1 MSSFWLSDEQEAI
14 REGVGRVMSNYK
26 DDYWLKTDDTG
37 IFPEDFVRDMAA
49 GGWLGVAMPES
60 VGGAGLGLTE
70 AAIVMQTVA
79 QSGAGFSGASSI
91 HLNIFGPM
99 PLVKFGTD
107 AQRKTLLPRIIA
119 GEDKMCF
126 AVTEPNSG
134 LDTSSLETKA
144 ERTNDGYMINGRKI
158 WTTGAQRANKIL
170 IIARTTPK
178 DQVAKPTQGLS
189 LFYTDLNRDHIDAK
203 PIPKMGRRAVEC
215 NTLFIDNLPVPAD
228 DLIGEEG
235 RGFEY
240 LLQGLNP
247 ERVLF
252 AVEAV
257 GLGRAAIAR
266 AATYA
271 NERVVFG
278 RPIGQNQ
285 GVQHPLA
292 RSWAELEA
300 ANLMAMKAA
309 ALYDAGRDCGAEA
322 NAAKYLGAEAGFT
335 ACENAVLAHGG
346 LRQGVLRRALFPRGH
361 DRPHR
366 PGEPRDDPQ
375 LHRRTRPAPAE
386 ELLTTHA
393 QVGAEPNSTLH
404 PSSTGTPPPN
414 PPLRGRALD
423 TSRRLSV

>member
-1 MSSFWLSDEQEAI
+1 MSGFWLTEEQEAI
-14 REGVGRVMSNYK
+14 REGVARVCSHYG

-37 IFPEDFVRDMAA
+37 KFPEDFVADMAA

-70 AAIVMQTVA
+70 ASVVMQTVA
-79 QSGAGFSGASSI
+79 QSGAGFTGASSI

-107 AQRKTLLPRIIA
+107 AQREKLLPRLIS

-144 ERTNDGYMINGRKI
+144 ERTNDGYLINGRKI

-189 LFYTDLNRDHIDAK
+189 LFYTDLNRDQIDAK

-215 NTLFIDNLPVPAD
+215 NTLFIDNLKVPD
-228 DLIGEEG
+228 EDLVGEEG
-235 RGFEY
+235 KGFQY
-240 LLQGLNP
+240 LLHGLNP

-252 AVEAV
+252 GVEAV
-257 GLGRAAIAR
+257 GLGRAALAR

-285 GVQHPLA
+285 GIQHPLA
-292 RSWAELEA
+292 KSWAELEA
-300 ANLMAMKAA
+300 ANLMAFKAA
-309 ALYDAGRDCGAEA
+309 ALYDAGKDCGAEA
-322 NAAKYLGAEAGFT
+322 NAAKYLGAEAGFR

-346 LRQGVLRRALFPRGH
+346 MGYAKEYFVERYFREAMIARIAPVSREMILNFIAERVL
-361 DRPHR
+361 
-366 PGEPRDDPQ
+366 
-375 LHRRTRPAPAE
+375 
-386 ELLTTHA
+386 LL
-393 QVGAEPNSTLH
+393 PKSY
-404 PSSTGTPPPN
+404 
-414 PPLRGRALD
+414 
-423 TSRRLSV
+423 

>member
-1 MSSFWLSDEQEAI
+1 MRACWRRAGSLQAEKGTALSSFWLSDEQEAI
-14 REGVGRVMSNYK
+14 REGVTRVCSNYR

-37 IFPEDFVRDMAA
+37 VFPEDFVRDMAA

-107 AQRKTLLPRIIA
+107 AQRKALLPRLIS

-144 ERTNDGYMINGRKI
+144 ERTNDGYLINGRKI

-189 LFYTDLNRDHIDAK
+189 LFYTDLNRDHIEAK

-215 NTLFIDNLPVPAD
+215 NTLFIDNLPAPAD

-300 ANLMAMKAA
+300 ANLLAMKAA
-309 ALYDAGRDCGAEA
+309 ALYDAGKDCGAEA

-346 LRQGVLRRALFPRGH
+346 MGYAKEFYVERYFREAMIARIAPVSREMILNFIAERVLHLPK
-361 DRPHR
+361 
-366 PGEPRDDPQ
+366 
-375 LHRRTRPAPAE
+375 
-386 ELLTTHA
+386 
-393 QVGAEPNSTLH
+393 SY
-404 PSSTGTPPPN
+404 
-414 PPLRGRALD
+414 
-423 TSRRLSV
+423 

>member
-1 MSSFWLSDEQEAI
+1 MSAFWFDEQQESI
-14 REGVGRVMSNYK
+14 KDGVQKALAPYG
-26 DDYWLKTDDTG
+26 DDYWRQVDDTG
-37 IFPEDFVRDMAA
+37 NFPEAFVADMAA

-70 AAIVMQTVA
+70 ASIVMQTVA
-79 QSGAGFSGASSI
+79 ESGAGFSGASAI

-99 PLVKFGTD
+99 PIVKFGTD
-107 AQRKTLLPRIIA
+107 EQRERHLPRIIS

-144 ERTNDGYMINGRKI
+144 ERTNDGYVINGRKI
-158 WTTGAQRANKIL
+158 WTTSAQRANKIL

-178 DQVAKPTQGLS
+178 DQVAKPHLGLS
-189 LFYTDLNRDHIDAK
+189 LFYTDLDRAHIEAQ

-215 NTLFIDNLPVPAD
+215 NTLFIDNLRIPKD

-235 RGFEY
+235 KGFQY
-240 LLQGLNP
+240 LLSGLNP

-252 AVEAV
+252 AVEAI
-257 GLGRAAIAR
+257 GLGRVALKKAAQ
-266 AATYA
+266 YA

-292 RSWAELEA
+292 KSWAELEA
-300 ANLMAMKAA
+300 ANLMAYKAA
-309 ALYDAGRDCGAEA
+309 ALFDGGKECGAEA

-335 ACENAVLAHGG
+335 ACEAAVLAHGG
-346 LRQGVLRRALFPRGH
+346 MGYAKEYYVERYFREAMIARIAPVSREMILNYISERVLGLPK
-361 DRPHR
+361 
-366 PGEPRDDPQ
+366 
-375 LHRRTRPAPAE
+375 
-386 ELLTTHA
+386 
-393 QVGAEPNSTLH
+393 SY
-404 PSSTGTPPPN
+404 
-414 PPLRGRALD
+414 
-423 TSRRLSV
+423 